1 MILTFVKSVHI
12 MLVFPQVAQL
22 SIHTFGKENQYCRIV
37 EDNMKVT
44 TSFVYDKVSAVAEQI
59 KHKTI
64 DPDNASVL
72 VSDC

>member
-1 MILTFVKSVHI
+1 
-12 MLVFPQVAQL
+12 
-22 SIHTFGKENQYCRIV
+22 
-37 EDNMKVT
+37 MKVT

-72 VSDC
+72 VSDCLLVGFI

>member
-1 MILTFVKSVHI
+1 
-12 MLVFPQVAQL
+12 
-22 SIHTFGKENQYCRIV
+22 
-37 EDNMKVT
+37 MKVT

-72 VSDC
+72 VSDCLLVGTKSFRSLRLG

>member
-1 MILTFVKSVHI
+1 MIK
-12 MLVFPQVAQL
+12 LVPSNLLDV
-22 SIHTFGKENQYCRIV
+22 CRIV

-72 VSDC
+72 VSDCLLVGFI

>member
-1 MILTFVKSVHI
+1 MIKIVPSN
-12 MLVFPQVAQL
+12 MLDV
-22 SIHTFGKENQYCRIV
+22 CRIV